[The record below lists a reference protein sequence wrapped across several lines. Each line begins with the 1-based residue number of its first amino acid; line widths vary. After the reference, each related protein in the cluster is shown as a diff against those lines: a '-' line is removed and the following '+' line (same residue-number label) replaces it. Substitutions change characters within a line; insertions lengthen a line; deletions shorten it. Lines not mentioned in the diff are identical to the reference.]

1 MKASLAHHRAN
12 VGVWKDFAT
21 NILER
26 SKQEV
31 TKFLL
36 EGKFWLEI
44 VWKTNLVANLD
55 QLDIKNLDEELDNN
69 IYEPI
74 NILEE
79 VDYEI
84 VDVLAKAL
92 FKVKPIY
99 FVVEVSHIDYMCLEV
114 RIKGTCMS

>member
-55 QLDIKNLDEELDNN
+55 
-69 IYEPI
+69 
-74 NILEE
+74 
-79 VDYEI
+79 
-84 VDVLAKAL
+84 
-92 FKVKPIY
+92 
-99 FVVEVSHIDYMCLEV
+99 
-114 RIKGTCMS
+114 